1 MAEPTIV
8 RGMILAIGNG
18 ATPEVFTKIAAVIDY
33 KGPEKK
39 RTTVDTSNQDSG
51 IDKEKRFGMI
61 DNGKVTFNTLFDPR
75 DPTHD
80 STTGVAKRI
89 EDAAPANFKLVTN
102 VPGTGGFWGYNFKGG
117 ITEIGDTYKLDDKMI
132 QDIGVEI
139 TGKAALSV
147 IDISGIC

>member
-1 MAEPTIV
+1 MEPTIV

-18 ATPEVFTKIAAVIDY
+18 ESPEVFTKIAGVVDY

-39 RTTVDTSNQDSG
+39 RTTIDTSNQDSG

-61 DNGKVTFNTLFDPR
+61 DNGKITFNTLFDPR

-80 STTGVAKRI
+80 ATTGVAKRI
-89 EDAAPANFKLVTN
+89 EDAEPANFKLVTN
-102 VPGTGGFWGYNFKGG
+102 VPGSGGFYGYSFKGG
-117 ITEIGDTYKLDDKMI
+117 ITEISDTYKLDDKMI
-132 QDIGVEI
+132 QDIVIEI
-139 TGKAALSV
+139 TKKATLGI